1 MVQQKIVIKVSM
13 NCDKCRTKAL
23 KIAAGA
29 EGVTSVA
36 LQGPDKDKLVVEGDG
51 VDAACLTK
59 SLRKKLCHAILET
72 VEKVKPKE
80 EKKKEP
86 ECKIVW
92 CHPECK
98 TVCCYQPQADLFK
111 VVPVYESCQSGG
123 CTIV

>member
-13 NCDKCRTKAL
+13 NCEKCRTKAL
-23 KIAAGA
+23 KIAAAA

-36 LQGPDKDKLVVEGDG
+36 LQGPDKDKLVIEGDG

-72 VEKVKPKE
+72 VEKIKPKE
-80 EKKKEP
+80 DKKKEP
-86 ECKIVW
+86 ECKFIC
-92 CHPECK
+92 CH
-98 TVCCYQPQADLFK
+98 QPQVDMFK
-111 VVPVYESCQSGG
+111 VVPVYEPCQSGG